1 MTEKHAFPIC
11 VPYTESSDRVDA
23 EITDRLSEPAY
34 QMFKKN
40 QLVII
45 GWELDIL
52 HSDGKWMDIWV
63 GVRVKPQN
71 YTLLM
76 LSGAVFV

>member
-11 VPYTESSDRVDA
+11 VPYTESVERVDV
-23 EITDRLSEPAY
+23 EILERLSELAY

-40 QLVII
+40 QLVIT

-63 GVRVKPQN
+63 GVRVKPQH
-71 YTLLM
+71 YTLLR
-76 LSGAVFV
+76 LSGGVFV